1 MKKNYFI
8 TLILFCLGL
17 LNVAQAQKQKHT
29 ERYYNSWRLGLNM
42 GAMWQVA
49 DVRSLP
55 GFAGGFTLE
64 KGIAENNTNFFSLA
78 IKGRGLW
85 GNTYGLDYG
94 RNYNIKDNPSL
105 NGTYNPKVNY
115 DTSMA
120 GVAPYI
126 YNNYKTKVAEGALE
140 LQICFNRLRERTNVL
155 LNLWAGIGFTSY
167 RTGINLLDGDKMY
180 NYYLVDSTGGKA
192 SVISSHDLLLDGSYE
207 SFATGSKKGNV
218 LTWSP
223 SCGIGLGYRFNNYI
237 SLLWEHKITFP
248 QGTYSDYLD
257 GIQGSN
263 NDWLGCVK
271 DYYHYS
277 SLSLNIRLGGGSK
290 SKPTTNVNNYNQLQT
305 NTVVTNSITPTNS
318 VVANTTAPVKPPVV
332 NITNPPTTPY
342 NESVITNFTVV
353 AKVYNVNNRNE
364 VTVTF
369 NGNPITN
376 YSWFAKTISFVAP
389 LSVGNNIVVVS
400 ATNTAG
406 SDSKT
411 AIINYNGVPP
421 VVNITTPG
429 ANKVTATQSVIDLY
443 ATVLNVSGAENISVQ
458 LNAQPFTAFSYNPT
472 DKQLYMQANLA
483 KGTNTISI
491 TGTNNFGQD
500 AKSQLVIYN
509 PTSVVTATANAAKGV
524 SVTITDPTVN
534 PYKSAVPT
542 YKVKAKVTGV
552 TSQSQVTVVANG
564 VPVTFNYV
572 SGTIDFDVTLSIGN
586 NLINVSASNG
596 RSSDAKSTIITFEPP
611 KKTQPPPTV
620 VILNP
625 SPSPQ
630 TTSLTV
636 YPFKAVVTS
645 ISSNSQLEVKFNGN
659 FVSNY
664 AFNPSTGIIDFNGNL
679 TLNSNNFIEVKA
691 TNSFGTANASGIVK
705 QEVPVI
711 KTKIICH
718 RKDRGTVETITI
730 NETDWAV
737 HQAHGDFEGAC
748 QVEQPVDPTPD
759 PDITICHK
767 NSNGSSQT
775 IVVKQSTWAQHQAHG
790 DVMGACPKLNPTD
803 PVEYDPDITICHKNA
818 DGSNQTI
825 VVKQSAWAQ
834 HQAHG
839 DVKGT
844 CPKIVGTD
852 PIEFDPDI
860 TICHKNSNGS
870 QQTIVVKQSTWAQH
884 QAHGDFKGTCPVL
897 NPTDPVEIDPN
908 ITICH
913 KNGDG
918 TETPMTIKQSQ
929 WATHQAHGDYA
940 GVSCA
945 QSNTAAS
952 SSTVEICHNNGDGTK
967 TTMVILLTQFSAH
980 RAHGDLMG
988 KCPPAAAQS
997 NTVPATN
1004 SITICHKNADATT
1017 TTMNIPSD
1025 QWSAHRAHGDVM
1037 GACPPPPAED
1047 KKITICHIP
1056 PGNNQNPQ
1064 QIEINESAWPAHQA
1078 HGDTKGTCPT
1088 PTVAPPAED
1097 KKITICHIPPGNN
1110 QNPQQIEINE
1120 SAWPA
1125 HQAHGDT
1132 KGVCPTPKPVDKK
1145 ITICHIPPGNNQNPQ
1160 TIEINESAWP
1170 AHQAHGDTK
1179 GACPEQKLS
1188 PGKGK

>member
-1 MKKNYFI
+1 MKKIYLFVLLFAC
-8 TLILFCLGL
+8 TLT
-17 LNVAQAQKQKHT
+17 QAQKQKHT

-64 KGIAENNTNFFSLA
+64 KGIAENKTNFFSLA

-85 GNTYGLDYG
+85 GNTYGLDYV

-105 NGTYNPKVNY
+105 NGTYNPQVNY
-115 DTSMA
+115 DTVRP
-120 GVAPYI
+120 GIAPYI
-126 YNNYKTKVAEGALE
+126 HNNYKTKVAEGALE
-140 LQICFNRLRERTNVL
+140 LQICFNRLRERTNIL

-167 RTGINLLDGDKMY
+167 RTSVNLLDEEGKMY
-180 NYYLVDSTGGKA
+180 NYRLVDSVSKVLTL
-192 SVISSHDLLLDGSYE
+192 SSHNFLLDDSYE

-223 SCGIGLGYRFNNYI
+223 SCGIGLGYRFNDYI
-237 SLLWEHKITFP
+237 SILWEHKITFP

-257 GIQGSN
+257 GIQASN

-290 SKPTTNVNNYNQLQT
+290 SKSTTNVNNYNQIQT
-305 NTVVTNSITPTNS
+305 NTVVTNSVTPTNS
-318 VVANTTAPVKPPVV
+318 VVTNNNTNTTPVVKPPVV
-332 NITNPPTTPY
+332 NITNPPSSPY

-406 SDSKT
+406 SDSKS

-429 ANKVTATQSVIDLY
+429 ANKVTSDQSVIDLY
-443 ATVLNVSGAENISVQ
+443 ATVLNVSGPENISVQ
-458 LNAQPFTAFSYNPT
+458 LNGQPFTAFYYNST
-472 DKQLYMQANLA
+472 ITQLSMQANLA

-491 TGTNNFGQD
+491 TATNNFGQD
-500 AKSQLVIYN
+500 SKSQLVIYN
-509 PTSVVTATANAAKGV
+509 PVSIVTPTGSAAKGV
-524 SVTITDPTVN
+524 SVTITDPVVN
-534 PYKSAVPT
+534 PYKSTVPN

-552 TSQSQVTVVANG
+552 NAQSQVTVVANG

-572 SGTIDFDVTLSIGN
+572 SGNVDFDLMLGNGNTLIQ
-586 NLINVSASNG
+586 VSASNG
-596 RSSDAKSTIITFEPP
+596 RSSDAKSTVITFEPP
-611 KKTQPPPTV
+611 KKVQPPPTV

-625 SPSPQ
+625 NPSPQ

-636 YPFKAVVTS
+636 YPFKAQTKN

-664 AFNPSTGIIDFNGNL
+664 AFDPNTGIIDLNANL

-691 TNSFGTANASGIVK
+691 TNSIGTANASGIVK

-711 KTKIICH
+711 KTKVICH
-718 RKDRGTVETITI
+718 RKDRATVETITI
-730 NETDWAV
+730 NESDWAM
-737 HQAHGDFEGAC
+737 HQAHGDVEGPC
-748 QVEQPVDPTPD
+748 QVEQPVEPTVD
-759 PDITICHK
+759 LDITICHN
-767 NSNGSSQT
+767 NSNGSKQT

-790 DVMGACPKLNPTD
+790 DELGTCPKLNPTD
-803 PVEYDPDITICHKNA
+803 PIEYDPEITICHKNA

-825 VVKQSAWAQ
+825 VVKQSTWAQ

-839 DVKGT
+839 DVKGV
-844 CPKIVGTD
+844 CPKIVATD
-852 PIEFDPDI
+852 PIEYDPDI

-884 QAHGDFKGTCPVL
+884 QAHGDVKGTCPVL
-897 NPTDPVEIDPN
+897 SPIDPVELDPN

-940 GVSCA
+940 GVSCV
-945 QSNTAAS
+945 QTNTAAS

-980 RAHGDLMG
+980 RAHGDIMG
-988 KCPPAAAQS
+988 KCPPASSQT
-997 NTVPATN
+997 NTVPVTN

-1017 TTMNIPSD
+1017 TTMSIPSD

-1037 GACPPPPAED
+1037 GACPPAQKTVTPE
-1047 KKITICHIP
+1047 KGKGIKEIGTENGTIT
-1056 PGNNQNPQ
+1056 PGN
-1064 QIEINESAWPAHQA
+1064 
-1078 HGDTKGTCPT
+1078 TKNTETSTPT
-1088 PTVAPPAED
+1088 PTVTPEATPQS
-1097 KKITICHIPPGNN
+1097 KKL
-1110 QNPQQIEINE
+1110 
-1120 SAWPA
+1120 
-1125 HQAHGDT
+1125 
-1132 KGVCPTPKPVDKK
+1132 TPR
-1145 ITICHIPPGNNQNPQ
+1145 
-1160 TIEINESAWP
+1160 
-1170 AHQAHGDTK
+1170 
-1179 GACPEQKLS
+1179 
-1188 PGKGK
+1188 